1 MQNKDEKRFT
11 RKNGAMLV
19 LTLCLVG
26 AASITTYYALDLSD
40 QSKTEEQNLVDLDQ
54 NPEETDAEAVLTPKA
69 EANLADGA
77 TECVD
82 ATDKTANVEITG
94 NVEDGGAILGS
105 GTYAKVESFC

>member
-77 TECVD
+77 TEMDVD
-82 ATDKTANVEITG
+82 PFTRPGQN
-94 NVEDGGAILGS
+94 
-105 GTYAKVESFC
+105 